1 MKKYLKEIKG
11 YIIAS
16 LALYTLEIATTS
28 AMLFLPGYLID
39 HYNDGTGTIHSL
51 IFYYIALFIIYLT
64 ICYYSNRVSDYRRIA
79 FERSIKKDFFNSVIE
94 KSYEEYYEYDIGS
107 YLSMQ
112 ANDITEICQNY
123 LSPVLSI
130 FRSLIMIIAF
140 GSALIYFVDFKIAL
154 TVLAF
159 SMIVVF
165 VPNLTAKELAK
176 RRGDHLKSIGT
187 YTSKIKLFLEGHDI
201 FDKKSS
207 KKIVDIHENELELV
221 LSKNMKFRKLNSF
234 AMVINGGSVEWVS
247 IVAFSMIAFL
257 LFNNE
262 ISVGMAT
269 TAFMYSTRFMDPM
282 SELNLNIGR
291 IKSIEE
297 IKLKL
302 NKIINDKHIK
312 NFTNVGKVEN
322 IEIINVKK
330 DFKNTKI
337 EIPPMNFTNQN
348 KYLIL
353 GDNGA
358 GKSVLFKMI
367 MGFYKQDK
375 GHILFNGKTEIDTN
389 SSISYVPQKPI
400 IFDACYED
408 NITMYG
414 SYDNTKLA
422 FYESFFPKNMIQKI
436 KENIEN
442 QNLSGGEKQVIA
454 LLRAFCSEKEVL
466 LLDEPFAAMHKEVID
481 NFIMNMKHLDRM
493 AIIIAHNIDEYVDE
507 FSQVYNITSK
517 FNLNKEKKAI

>member
-1 MKKYLKEIKG
+1 
-11 YIIAS
+11 
-16 LALYTLEIATTS
+16 
-28 AMLFLPGYLID
+28 
-39 HYNDGTGTIHSL
+39 
-51 IFYYIALFIIYLT
+51 
-64 ICYYSNRVSDYRRIA
+64 
-79 FERSIKKDFFNSVIE
+79 
-94 KSYEEYYEYDIGS
+94 
-107 YLSMQ
+107 
-112 ANDITEICQNY
+112 
-123 LSPVLSI
+123 
-130 FRSLIMIIAF
+130 
-140 GSALIYFVDFKIAL
+140 
-154 TVLAF
+154 
-159 SMIVVF
+159 
-165 VPNLTAKELAK
+165 
-176 RRGDHLKSIGT
+176 
-187 YTSKIKLFLEGHDI
+187 
-201 FDKKSS
+201 
-207 KKIVDIHENELELV
+207 
-221 LSKNMKFRKLNSF
+221 
-234 AMVINGGSVEWVS
+234 MVINGGSVEWVS

-302 NKIINDKHIK
+302 NKIINNKHIK
-312 NFTNVGKVEN
+312 NFTNVGNVEN

-454 LLRAFCSEKEVL
+454 LLRAFCSEKEIL